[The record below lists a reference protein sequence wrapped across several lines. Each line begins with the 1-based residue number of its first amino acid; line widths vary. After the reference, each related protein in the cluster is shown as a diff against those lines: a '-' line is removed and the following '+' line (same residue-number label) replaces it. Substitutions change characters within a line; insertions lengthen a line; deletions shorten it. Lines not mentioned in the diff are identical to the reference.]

1 MCCDDE
7 LPPAVGEAMA
17 RYRALL
23 AASPLDWGAEAPD
36 VMLDVL
42 DLGRRWGVPALFP
55 VLAGM
60 GEDRRV
66 DRAAALRLLVGGDL
80 PPGVVVVDVLT
91 GDVRC
96 GEPLHVLDGS
106 SAGTW
111 CPGGVLV
118 VVVNDTPHAVDVAG
132 AAGAWKVAAGS
143 VGRLEVEP
151 KQGLSPLR
159 VGAVTVDLSR
169 AVRCVPFSVLELSSA
184 TPVRWSVVD
193 AAGQPWAP
201 AGGRL
206 KYDVHDRPFF
216 HAQEATLEVPAG
228 VVQVTAARGTEH
240 TSISEQA
247 DLRAGSTTRLHLEP
261 ERWWDGDG
269 GGWTGADLHVHAN
282 YSGDQVVSLHDAVL
296 MQQGEGLDLMGLVAG
311 NWHGDEVYDQAL
323 VESRLGRPLRHEH
336 GTTAFGV
343 EFRNDLLGHFHA
355 TGGHT
360 SPTRWATGHEGSSH
374 PWDWPANAETAAE
387 LRAGGAAIGY
397 CHPVVRP
404 FPPDAESA
412 PDHLFDWVI
421 RSVEARE
428 LVVDAA
434 LGLVDSIDL
443 LFSVDPAGPAELW
456 YRLLGCGL
464 RLAPT
469 AGTDAFLSFSRAGA
483 FSGPPGTGRVYAWTG
498 GDHDPV
504 AFSHALRSGPVVV
517 TNGPWV
523 RLRVDGQVEGGRL
536 DGAAGRRVHLSAT
549 AYGPQA
555 RRLEVVTAGGHVL
568 SSAESESESDGPL
581 AVSLDLEVRE
591 PTWVAARCTGGAHP
605 DVLAER
611 AWSHTGA
618 TWLDVDGAGVRR
630 EPDLAFCRRW
640 LDLLASFVQEHGRF
654 HDERQLTEVLAAID
668 AARPFYAAG
677 REATT

>member
-7 LPPAVGEAMA
+7 LPPAVGEALA

-23 AASPLDWGAEAPD
+23 SQTPLDWGDEAPD

-42 DLGRRWGVPALFP
+42 DLARTWGLPALGP

-60 GEDRRV
+60 GEDRRIDV
-66 DRAAALRLLVGGDL
+66 GAAVRLLVREGAPL
-80 PPGVVVVDVLT
+80 PAGVVVVDAVSGGVRHGPPLNVL
-91 GDVRC
+91 
-96 GEPLHVLDGS
+96 LDG
-106 SAGTW
+106 AGPATW
-111 CPGGVLV
+111 HPDGV
-118 VVVNDTPHAVDVAG
+118 VVVVLNDGPDAVEVRGDE
-132 AAGAWKVAAGS
+132 VAAAAPGGS
-143 VGRLEVEP
+143 ATRVQVPPRLPAERLQVGPRD
-151 KQGLSPLR
+151 
-159 VGAVTVDLSR
+159 VDLAPVLR
-169 AVRCVPFSVLELSSA
+169 AAPAGTLHLTSS
-184 TPVRWSVVD
+184 TPVRWTVLD
-193 AAGQPWAP
+193 AQGQPWAP
-201 AGGRL
+201 AGSRL
-206 KYDVHDRPFF
+206 KHDVHDRPFF
-216 HAQEATLEVPAG
+216 HAQDATVELPAG
-228 VVQVTAARGTEH
+228 VARVTAARGSEH
-240 TSISEQA
+240 TVVSAAAEV
-247 DLRAGSTTRLHLEP
+247 RAGATASVRLDP
-261 ERWWDGDG
+261 QRWWDGDG

-323 VESRLGRPLRHEH
+323 VESRLGHPLRHQH
-336 GTTAFGV
+336 GTTAFGI

-355 TGGHT
+355 TGGT
-360 SPTRWATGHEGSSH
+360 STPTRWATGHEASAH

-387 LRAGGAAIGY
+387 LRQGGAAIGY

-404 FPPDAESA
+404 FPLPSSPE
-412 PDHLFDWVI
+412 HLFDWVV

-483 FSGPPGTGRVYAWTG
+483 FSGPPGSGRVYAWTG
-498 GDHDPV
+498 GEHDPR
-504 AFSHALRSGPVVV
+504 AFSQALRTGPVVV

-523 RLRVDGQVEGGRL
+523 RMQVDGAPEGSRL
-536 DGAAGRRVHLSAT
+536 DGPRGRAVRVTAT
-549 AYGPQA
+549 AEGPHA
-555 RRLEVVTAGGHVL
+555 KRLEVVTAGGLVL
-568 SSAESESESDGPL
+568 GSAQEGDL
-581 AVSLDLEVRE
+581 AVSVDVPVTEA
-591 PTWVAARCTGGAHP
+591 TWVAARCTGDAHE

-611 AWSHTGA
+611 AWAHTCA

-630 EPDLAFCRRW
+630 AEDLAWCRRW
-640 LDLLASFVQEHGRF
+640 LDLLAEHVRAHGRF
-654 HDERQLTEVLAAID
+654 RSDTERDEVLATVES
-668 AARPFYAAG
+668 ARPFYREDAA
-677 REATT
+677 